1 MENAHLRMGKLEF
14 RRFSEKISTLIH
26 VRVDRYM
33 GEMEQGH
40 LISTFAG
47 DAEIGAISAAVA
59 EHSSFTLTFPGG
71 ESHTINMGEAAA
83 CFRGPIHIGRKQPLR
98 HLVAVSQAIQHNGS
112 AGKTYMLNYHPD
124 LAWNA
129 IASNMGIPATP
140 EWGPWILGM
149 LRRKKRITEIEGIGC
164 EPVCITATRDELL
177 KWVEDGVRASYLRFP
192 EKNGPIVWPAFTM
205 ANALSLAENE
215 AEAIAAAA

>member
-40 LISTFAG
+40 LISAFAG

-83 CFRGPIHIGRKQPLR
+83 CFRGQSTSEESNRCDIWSLSPRQSSTTDPPARRICSITIPTSPGTLLPAIWASRRRPSGDRGFWGCSGVKSALR
-98 HLVAVSQAIQHNGS
+98 RSKGS
-112 AGKTYMLNYHPD
+112 AANL
-124 LAWNA
+124 
-129 IASNMGIPATP
+129 SVS
-140 EWGPWILGM
+140 
-149 LRRKKRITEIEGIGC
+149 RRRGTSC
-164 EPVCITATRDELL
+164 
-177 KWVEDGVRASYLRFP
+177 
-192 EKNGPIVWPAFTM
+192 
-205 ANALSLAENE
+205 
-215 AEAIAAAA
+215 

>member
-1 MENAHLRMGKLEF
+1 MGKLEF

-40 LISTFAG
+40 LISAFAG

-205 ANALSLAENE
+205 ANALSLTENE
-215 AEAIAAAA
+215 AEALAAAA

>member
-1 MENAHLRMGKLEF
+1 
-14 RRFSEKISTLIH
+14 
-26 VRVDRYM
+26 
-33 GEMEQGH
+33 
-40 LISTFAG
+40 
-47 DAEIGAISAAVA
+47 
-59 EHSSFTLTFPGG
+59 
-71 ESHTINMGEAAA
+71 
-83 CFRGPIHIGRKQPLR
+83 
-98 HLVAVSQAIQHNGS
+98 
-112 AGKTYMLNYHPD
+112 
-124 LAWNA
+124 
-129 IASNMGIPATP
+129 MGIPATP

-215 AEAIAAAA
+215 AEALAAVA